1 MILCEVNDI
10 GDQVAS
16 IIYYDMEYEN
26 LLMTSMRGRAG
37 QVLGQGFSGGKTQ
50 LGLKMAAS
58 PKKIGTS
65 NLKQMVES
73 DKVNIVDFNII
84 NELTTFIE
92 RRNSFAAEDGCH
104 DDMVMCM
111 VIYAWAV
118 AQNYFKEMTDQSI
131 RKELY
136 EKDKDSL
143 EEDMSPFGFVTMEL
157 AVLISSLPTEKCG
170 HPVVNMVPQWVT
182 GSGVKQTLTGGKR
195 VRNKIPDTPR
205 DLANICA
212 LKSRRK
218 LIP

>member
-1 MILCEVNDI
+1 MYPDIITQVAKRYNNAWVLCEVNDI

-16 IIYYDMEYEN
+16 IIYYDNEYEN

-73 DKVNIVDFNII
+73 DKVIINDFHII

-118 AQNYFKEMTDQSI
+118 AQDYFKEMTDQSI

-136 EKDKDSL
+136 ERDKDSL
-143 EEDMSPFGFVTMEL
+143 EEDMSPFGFIDDGLMGRDQFVDGGEVWSTVDEYGTPAGGWEL
-157 AVLISSLPTEKCG
+157 
-170 HPVVNMVPQWVT
+170 
-182 GSGVKQTLTGGKR
+182 GG
-195 VRNKIPDTPR
+195 NP
-205 DLANICA
+205 NWW
-212 LKSRRK
+212 
-218 LIP
+218 